1 MSNIIGKTDDSDEE
15 FVGTPP
21 EVSEIANAASLNLLP
36 RKSRKQYEISY
47 NRFKEWCFDKKVV
60 NLTENV
66 LLAYFSKRSSDIKPS
81 SLWSEYS
88 MVRACLCSKENIDIK
103 TYKKLMAF
111 MKQNSVGFRP
121 KKSKV
126 LNREHIYKFLK
137 EAPDS
142 QYLMKKVS
150 RYFI

>member
-1 MSNIIGKTDDSDEE
+1 MSNIIGNTDNNDEEE

-21 EVSEIANAASLNLLP
+21 EVSELANAASLNLLP
-36 RKSRKQYEISY
+36 WKSRKQYEISY
-47 NRFKEWCFDKKVV
+47 NRFKEWCFKKKVV
-60 NLTENV
+60 DCTENV
-66 LLAYFSKRSSDIKPS
+66 LLAYFSQRSKDIKPS

-88 MVRACLCSKENIDIK
+88 MVRACLSSKENIDIK

-126 LNREHIYKFLK
+126 FNREQIYTFLK
-137 EAPDS
+137 EAPDG

-150 RYFI
+150 S

>member
-1 MSNIIGKTDDSDEE
+1 MSNINGKIDDSDEEE

-21 EVSEIANAASLNLLP
+21 EVSEIAKTASLNLLP
-36 RKSRKQYEISY
+36 SKSRKQYEISY

-60 NLTENV
+60 NFTENV
-66 LLAYFSKRSSDIKPS
+66 LLAYFSKRSNDIKPS

-88 MVRACLCSKENIDIK
+88 MVRACLSSKENIDIK

-126 LNREHIYKFLK
+126 FNREHIYKFLK

-150 RYFI
+150 L